1 MSVCRLII
9 LPFGKDFIP
18 FFPSFAPFL
27 FRLSSWPPFLF
38 PSRHL
43 TSQHKR
49 LCWIGDR
56 ASISSRSL
64 PPPAQAQAQAQALSC
79 TVLGKLGVPRARRG
93 LHGIDMMVAS
103 DGSATRSLLPSLPT
117 SSQETHTLF
126 GNLRRVPCDA
136 KAGCYMQGA
145 SSVSRKGTPIFLF
158 TTRE

>member
-1 MSVCRLII
+1 MSSYNSALWKGLYSI
-9 LPFGKDFIP
+9 LFQLC
-18 FFPSFAPFL
+18 PFL

-38 PSRHL
+38 PSLHL

-56 ASISSRSL
+56 LLSPPGRSRPRPRPRRS
-64 PPPAQAQAQAQALSC
+64 PALL
-79 TVLGKLGVPRARRG
+79 LGKLGVPRARRG
-93 LHGIDMMVAS
+93 LHGIGMMVAG
-103 DGSATRSLLPSLPT
+103 DGNTTCSLPPSLPT
-117 SSQETHTLF
+117 SSQKTHTLF

-136 KAGCYMQGA
+136 KPGYYMQGV